1 MRMMRIRMNEIAK
14 ALNTSKATTYRLIKK
29 HKKILS
35 ENNENHLRKDE
46 NGQYLTLK
54 GLNILASLENKILES
69 TYSDYQNENDENLK
83 KTHSQ
88 NEKIDSH
95 FENSENQNENHEKNN
110 QTIPVEIFKE
120 QLQSKDETIS
130 NLLED
135 LRQERN
141 RHDTIIMTLTQQIQN
156 QSMQLED
163 LRTKKEEVKKSKKIN
178 KTLKRDLEQQEPESK
193 PTFKQKIIY
202 FFKPHLQRKRA

>member
-1 MRMMRIRMNEIAK
+1 MRIRINEIAK
-14 ALNTSKATTYRLIKK
+14 ALNTSQATTYRLIKK
-29 HKKILS
+29 YKKILN
-35 ENNENHLRKDE
+35 ENNDNHLRKDE

-54 GLNILASLENKILES
+54 GLNILASLENKILDS
-69 TYSDYQNENDENLK
+69 IYFDNQNDNDDNHQKTYF
-83 KTHSQ
+83 Q
-88 NEKIDSH
+88 NEKIDNH
-95 FENSENQNENHEKNN
+95 FENSDNHEKDK

-156 QSMQLED
+156 QSIQLEN
-163 LRTKKEEVKKSKKIN
+163 LRTKKEEVLKYKKIN
-178 KTLKRDLEQQEPESK
+178 KTFKQEIKSQKPESK
-193 PTFKQKIIY
+193 PTFKQKIVY